1 MKMKSAII
9 KTTGEILPCNP
20 ASARKGWTLEELY
33 THLSC
38 DTVEV
43 VYPRNPVILG
53 LKEPIIICD
62 ENGLGAKEFNPTASM
77 LAGYS
82 LVGDVILTES
92 KSFK

>member
-1 MKMKSAII
+1 MKSAII
-9 KTTGEILPCNP
+9 KVSGEILPCNP

-33 THLSC
+33 THLGC

-43 VYPRNPVILG
+43 VYPRNSVLG
-53 LKEPIIICD
+53 IKEPIIICD
-62 ENGLGAKEFNPTASM
+62 ENGLGVKDFNPTASM

>member
-1 MKMKSAII
+1 MKSAII

-20 ASARKGWTLEELY
+20 SSARRGWTLEELY
-33 THLSC
+33 SHLAC

-43 VYPRNPVILG
+43 VYSLKPVG
-53 LKEPIIICD
+53 FGFKDPIFICD
-62 ENGLGAKEFNPTASM
+62 ENGLGVKEINPLASM
-77 LAGYS
+77 LTGHT